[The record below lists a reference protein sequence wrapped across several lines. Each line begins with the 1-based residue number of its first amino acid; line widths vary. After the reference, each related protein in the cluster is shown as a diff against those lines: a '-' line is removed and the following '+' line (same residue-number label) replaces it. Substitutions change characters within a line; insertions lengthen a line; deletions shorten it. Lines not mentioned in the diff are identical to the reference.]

1 MRWDL
6 YKAKHTGYHDG
17 MKLLAVALVVC
28 GAAANNA
35 VELKQVRTVY
45 ILPMRGG
52 MDQYLANHI
61 TREGLFE
68 IVTDPQKASAIMT
81 DHLGES
87 FERKMDD
94 LYPPP
99 KPVKAAKDKADK
111 SDKSKAD
118 VQADTDKK
126 DDKSSESN
134 DSSADTSVWQQPS
147 SFGRGKGTIF
157 LVDRQSRAV
166 IWSTYDLP
174 RDTRAPTLNK
184 NADQI
189 VRRLKRDLTPKS
201 SAPAK

>member
-17 MKLLAVALVVC
+17 MKLLPVALVVC
-28 GAAANNA
+28 GAALANNA
-35 VELKQVRTVY
+35 VELKQVRSVY

-68 IVTDPQKASAIMT
+68 VVTDPQKASAIMT

-99 KPVKAAKDKADK
+99 KPVKAAKDKSDKK
-111 SDKSKAD
+111 SDGAK
-118 VQADTDKK
+118 ADTDKK
-126 DDKSSESN
+126 DEKDSN
-134 DSSADTSVWQQPS
+134 DSGADVTVFEQPS
-147 SFGRGKGTIF
+147 TFGRGKGTVF

-174 RDTRAPTLNK
+174 RDQRAPTLNK

-189 VRRLKRDLTPKS
+189 VRRLKHDLTAKE
-201 SAPAK
+201 SAAAK